1 MQTLVLLDAWYDHG
15 DRTAG
20 NDLIRALSA
29 AVHLPGSFA
38 AALSAEVAAEI
49 EHDALVRLLDRD
61 HRVLLGVADPLAFAA
76 TVARNLARDAL
87 RRYRRRG
94 DLRDDRVSAHDLQ
107 LPVTSSPEPHARL
120 DAARAAALLG
130 SLGEDARLA
139 VLLVHAPERMTD
151 DDWGEVFARQ
161 VTTTATSPAVGALD
175 REAASRL
182 LWPPELPETQP
193 ARRRRLERL
202 RKVLER
208 AYAQLAD
215 ALGAR

>member
-1 MQTLVLLDAWYDHG
+1 LLDAWYERG

-20 NDLIRALSA
+20 NELIRALSA
-29 AVHLPGSFA
+29 AVRLPGSFA
-38 AALSAEVAAEI
+38 AALSAEVAAEL
-49 EHDALVRLLDRD
+49 EHDALVRLLDR
-61 HRVLLGVADPLAFAA
+61 RQRALVGVSDPVAFAA

-87 RRYRRRG
+87 RRHRRRG
-94 DLRDDRVSAHDLQ
+94 DLRDDRDAVHDLQ
-107 LPVTSSPEPHARL
+107 LPSTAPEPYERF
-120 DAARAAALLG
+120 DAARAVALLG
-130 SLGEDARLA
+130 SLGADARLA

-151 DDWGEVFARQ
+151 DDWGEVCARQ
-161 VTTTATSPAVGALD
+161 ETTAETSPAPGALD